1 MDFNLTEE
9 RQMLADTLNRWVM
22 NDYPLSDRLA
32 AANGEAGFDAA
43 KYAALAE
50 LGVLGA
56 LVPESA
62 GGFGGAGFDISVVFE
77 ALGRGLVV
85 EPVLQSAVLAGGV
98 LVETGAEPDLL
109 EAIIGGETIA
119 ALAWDEAGTGG
130 DPALMSATATKVGDG
145 WVLNGAKCV
154 VRNAGQA
161 DVLIVAARARR
172 WSTTCR
178 VASITAM
185 PVA

>member
-1 MDFNLTEE
+1 MDFKHTEE

-62 GGFGGAGFDISVVFE
+62 GGFGGAGFRGTHGPS
-77 ALGRGLVV
+77 LGKH
-85 EPVLQSAVLAGGV
+85 
-98 LVETGAEPDLL
+98 
-109 EAIIGGETIA
+109 I
-119 ALAWDEAGTGG
+119 
-130 DPALMSATATKVGDG
+130 
-145 WVLNGAKCV
+145 
-154 VRNAGQA
+154 
-161 DVLIVAARARR
+161 
-172 WSTTCR
+172 
-178 VASITAM
+178 
-185 PVA
+185 